1 MSILISLP
9 GTMRGKFLCR
19 ELHRWSHCLSAL
31 TNNNP
36 KLDRALELLESNDIE
51 GALRIG
57 IDEYKKE
64 LESLDLK
71 LVFTRSRSSDGITRP
86 SFHFLREMIGSLG
99 PTHPAGIAALAE
111 IQQLSEEATP
121 FKPRVIK
128 KRHGGY
134 PVRLNN
140 GKWTWQGPHWSRTNN
155 RTWKTGYASD
165 LTFGWGK

>member
-9 GTMRGKFLCR
+9 VAMRATSLRRVIK
-19 ELHRWSHCLSAL
+19 RWSHSLSAL
-31 TNNNP
+31 TNKDP
-36 KLDRALELLESNDIE
+36 KLDRAVELLESNDIE

-57 IDEYKKE
+57 IDEYRKE
-64 LESLDLK
+64 LESSDLK
-71 LVFTRSRSSDGITRP
+71 LVFTRSRSSDGESRP
-86 SFHFLREMIGSLG
+86 SFKFLTEMIGSLG

-121 FKPRVIK
+121 FKPRLIK

-165 LTFGWGK
+165 FTFGWGK